1 MPYLATLPTWLAL
14 NAANFSSPTG
24 LTDLRTGNPQY
35 GGALNLG
42 DYFDLTEAEA
52 NQLSNTATGTLHAG
66 RYRFVRVDSAA
77 TAANVKTGT
86 VGLMRSMALGVN
98 VVTSFDQGLG
108 GGSVIGV
115 RPVVFLNA
123 FTPTNYGFIQELG
136 DATVLGAGSVTAPV
150 GTAVGAVA
158 GGLVSQTVT
167 TPIGRA
173 LEAGSASTL
182 FRVLLD
188 LPVVQG

>member
-1 MPYLATLPTWLAL
+1 MPYLATLPTWVAL
-14 NAANFSSPTG
+14 NAMNSASPTG
-24 LTDLRTGNPQY
+24 LTDVRTGGAQY

-52 NQLSNTATGTLHAG
+52 NQISNTTTGTCHAG

-86 VGLMRSMALGVN
+86 IGLQRSLALGVN

-108 GGSVIGV
+108 GSGVIGV
-115 RPVVFLNA
+115 RPVVFLNVV
-123 FTPTNYGFIQELG
+123 TPGNYAFIQELG

-158 GGLVSQTVT
+158 NGLVSQTVT
-167 TPIGRA
+167 TPLGRT
-173 LEAGSASTL
+173 LEAGIASTL